1 MRFRKT
7 IMTILLAVTIG
18 AAHLSVPV
26 YAIVPPNDV
35 TQEGQGSD
43 PQPPVIEGENA
54 IDTMP
59 ESTPATRGEELEK
72 DRDDSTEEET
82 ESTGEALTPDGN
94 LTLVDDI
101 GSPQH
106 EGKQFITVVTK
117 NGNYFYLVIDRDD
130 KGENTVHF
138 LNQVDEEDLF
148 SLLDEE
154 DAEELRNK
162 LVGDKE
168 QDEIQTIITPFEPS
182 PTPIPTEEPE
192 IVVKEKD
199 SKGVLI
205 GVIFLIVL
213 LGAVGAFVV
222 IMLRKKKAEEEK
234 PDPDADYHDEEDDF
248 YMRDSEDDSYDDG
261 FSEEE

>member
-1 MRFRKT
+1 
-7 IMTILLAVTIG
+7 MTILLVGTIG
-18 AAHLSVPV
+18 AAYLSVPV
-26 YAIVPPNDV
+26 YAIVPPNEV

-59 ESTPATRGEELEK
+59 ESTPATRGEELERE
-72 DRDDSTEEET
+72 RDDNPDENT
-82 ESTGEALTPDGN
+82 ESTGDPLTPDGN

-101 GSPQH
+101 GSS
-106 EGKQFITVVTK
+106 EIAGKQFITLVTK

-162 LVGDKE
+162 LSGGKE

-182 PTPIPTEEPE
+182 PSPIPTEEPE
-192 IVVKEKD
+192 VVVKEKD

-205 GVIFLIVL
+205 GIIFCIIL
-213 LGAVGAFVV
+213 LGAVGAFVI

-248 YMRDSEDDSYDDG
+248 YMRDSEDDSFEDG
-261 FSEEE
+261 LSDEE